1 MKFVYILEKDVRF
14 IDEILEN
21 LQKIDPQLKVR
32 IFPELESFANWIQLL
47 AKEGVKAI
55 SKGGISPENFPGL
68 KNQGPAAE
76 AVAEASS
83 ASDQLVLLISDNDIL
98 GSRHIDLL
106 KKTQALF
113 VQKEICTKE
122 DPTAIV
128 ITGFNNP
135 EFDISAIEGRLIN
148 NVIYKPFEKL
158 ILLQHLIFAIGGRH
172 PATNNTLHNRK
183 TSAIVE
189 MLKDVDVE
197 AYSDVGFITLS
208 SRPLPIGAVS
218 KYYSDLFK
226 SGKTRNVFAICT
238 QCELHPTQPKL
249 FRSVFIFYGAEP
261 EQLINFRK
269 NIPAKADTET
279 KFKWRE
285 EKSNSNVK
293 IVVIDPEEFGASPL
307 SGSLLRS
314 FTNVKVIAYKSMG
327 EFINDLD
334 PTMQATSNVKAVPAF
349 PSGSSM
355 AFHFDASSKKFIKTV
370 PALTATQSILGFS
383 NLEFQK
389 IDFYQWMLDQEKN
402 KVLNMIKGPT
412 NPLDDNIIILKNKEK
427 EFYLKFSNHKIIK
440 EASQN
445 IIELTLSEMSE
456 AERHQWHT
464 AQSRLPEKLDGI
476 LVNEQFITEID
487 LNLWSIISE
496 RLKSR
501 LKPADQAQ
509 YKPVFIVIA
518 KQRKSDT
525 SLRALGKVFSNIFYK
540 PVERSHFVK
549 MIYLQFP
556 SLNPTIP
563 IEIKQSVK
571 KEKFEVGNTV
581 EVTEISEAGL
591 VMNYYRPITV
601 GSFRRFILWFPMEI
615 GQPVMLST
623 SNFNKESEA
632 EKGVFE
638 NHFVFFGMQD
648 IYLQHVRLW
657 IRENYVLSKKGQDG

>member
-21 LQKIDPQLKVR
+21 LEKIDPQLKVR
-32 IFPELESFANWIQLL
+32 IFAELELFANWIQLL
-47 AKEGVKAI
+47 AKEGAKAI
-55 SKGGISPENFPGL
+55 SKGGVSPENFPGL
-68 KNQGPAAE
+68 KNQGQAVEAE
-76 AVAEASS
+76 ATS

-106 KKTQALF
+106 KKSQALF

-122 DPTAIV
+122 DPTSIV

-226 SGKTRNVFAICT
+226 YGKTRNVFAICA
-238 QCELHPTQPKL
+238 QCESHPTLPKL
-249 FRSVFIFYGAEP
+249 FRSAFIFYGVEP

-269 NIPAKADTET
+269 NIPTKAETEF
-279 KFKWRE
+279 KFKWRQG
-285 EKSNSNVK
+285 SSTANVK
-293 IVVIDPEEFGASPL
+293 IVVIDPEEFGSSPL
-307 SGSLLRS
+307 SGSLQRS
-314 FTNVKVIAYKSMG
+314 FTNVNVIAYKSMG
-327 EFINDLD
+327 EFLNDLD
-334 PTMQATSNVKAVPAF
+334 PTIQATSSGKAVSAF
-349 PSGSSM
+349 PGGISL
-355 AFHFDASSKKFIKTV
+355 AFHFDASSRKFIKTV
-370 PALTATQSILGFS
+370 PALTVSQSILGFS

-402 KVLNMIKGPT
+402 KVLRMIKGLT

-427 EFYLKFSNHKIIK
+427 EFYIKFSNHKIIK
-440 EASQN
+440 ETVKN
-445 IIELTLSEMSE
+445 IIELTFTEMSE
-456 AERHQWHT
+456 ADRHQWHLT
-464 AQSRLPEKLDGI
+464 QSRLPEKLDGI
-476 LVNEQFITEID
+476 LVNEQFIIEND
-487 LNLWSIISE
+487 LNQWGVIGE
-496 RLKSR
+496 RLRKKIN
-501 LKPADQAQ
+501 LADQPK
-509 YKPVFIVIA
+509 YKPVFMLIA
-518 KQRKSDT
+518 KQRKSDI

-549 MIYLQFP
+549 IMYLQLP
-556 SLNPTIP
+556 SLNPTTP
-563 IEIKQSVK
+563 IEIKQSVT

-581 EVTEISEAGL
+581 QVTEISEAGL

-623 SNFNKESEA
+623 SNFNKESES
-632 EKGVFE
+632 EKGIFE

-648 IYLQHVRLW
+648 IFLQHVRLW